1 MLDIAAGVFALQPSM
16 HLLAKIREYYT
27 AAINETKNNN
37 KSNQD
42 GKDGED
48 LDITN
53 NKPAEDELPKYEDMI
68 EKLLKGLPDSDFK
81 LEAMTSEKYVTSL
94 YRYLSPSNFLQA
106 P

>member
-1 MLDIAAGVFALQPSM
+1 M

-27 AAINETKNNN
+27 AAVNETKNSN

-42 GKDGED
+42 GKDGEDED

-81 LEAMTSEKYVTSL
+81 LEAMTSEKYVTSF
-94 YRYLSPSNFLQA
+94 YIPFSF
-106 P
+106 